1 MWNTALSRSRSIE
14 QGRNGQR
21 GVRGTS
27 AKEAN
32 GGREWLSA
40 AAMIVDGGVAVG
52 LSIIFMAWFRQKIR
66 WGQNVGCHCART
78 VSTRLCGKLWE
89 HVVKTAIKKKEIWV
103 QLRRNSKLIMALT
116 SADR

>member
-52 LSIIFMAWFRQKIR
+52 LSIMFYGMVPSKNKM
-66 WGQNVGCHCART
+66 GSECG
-78 VSTRLCGKLWE
+78 VS
-89 HVVKTAIKKKEIWV
+89 
-103 QLRRNSKLIMALT
+103 LRAYIQH
-116 SADR
+116 